1 MYIYRSGA
9 IADAIHTKIENT
21 KQSIRGGV
29 SEKAS
34 FSELLWAQMYKTQ
47 EEKPVSASY
56 SSGKTSANGSALI
69 YALQN
74 SETDST
80 ASAVLEALGFSSGT
94 IEKTGLKTAAQSLL
108 QSADLLGT
116 VGVSEEA
123 SAAALDDF
131 ISDYNSL
138 YSLLSAAGSSSSY
151 FYSNALKAYT
161 ANGDVLFTAGISVDE
176 SGKLSASGEKVD
188 TSALAEFIGG
198 VRTVAQSVS
207 DYSASLSDSAD
218 NQSSLYSAM
227 LNGLL

>member
-34 FSELLWAQMYKTQ
+34 FSELLRAQMYKTQ

-151 FYSNALKAYT
+151 FYSNSLKAYT
-161 ANGDVLFTAGISVDE
+161 ANSDVLFTAGISVDE
-176 SGKLSASGEKVD
+176 SGKLSALGEKVD

>member
-34 FSELLWAQMYKTQ
+34 FSELLRAQMYKTQ
-47 EEKPVSASY
+47 EEKPVSVSY

-74 SETDST
+74 SGTDST

-94 IEKTGLKTAAQSLL
+94 VEKTGLKTAAQSLL

-116 VGVSEEA
+116 VGASEEA

-151 FYSNALKAYT
+151 LYSNALKTYA
-161 ANGDVLFTAGISVDE
+161 ANSDALFTAGISVDE

-207 DYSASLSDSAD
+207 DYSASLSDSSD
-218 NQSSLYSAM
+218 DQSSLYSAM